1 MYYCYLIDINYLQST
16 LAFMYKNTRTSY
28 GLIAIFFHWFSALTI
43 IGLFGLGYW
52 MVDLDYYSEWYRT
65 GPHIHKSTGLL
76 LLLLTLGR
84 LAWKSINI
92 KPEVIANNN
101 LEALSARFAHA
112 LLYLLMLVIMISGY
126 LISTADG
133 RGIEV
138 FDWFTVPS
146 AGELFNEQED
156 ISGLV
161 HEYAAYAIICFAA
174 LHALAALKHH
184 FINRDNTLTRMLKP
198 NINRNH

>member
-1 MYYCYLIDINYLQST
+1 
-16 LAFMYKNTRTSY
+16 MYKNTSNNY
-28 GLIAIFFHWFSALTI
+28 GLIAILFHWLSALAI
-43 IGLFGLGYW
+43 FGLFGLGFW

-65 GPHIHKSTGLL
+65 GPHIHKSVGLL
-76 LLLLTLGR
+76 LLFVTLLRLVWKFFNPKPLALTDNKLEAKAGSIAHLTLY
-84 LAWKSINI
+84 A
-92 KPEVIANNN
+92 
-101 LEALSARFAHA
+101 
-112 LLYLLMLVIMISGY
+112 LMLIIMISGY

-138 FDWFTVPS
+138 FTWFTIPS
-146 AGELFNEQED
+146 AGELFADQED
-156 ISGLV
+156 VSGLI
-161 HEYAAYAIICFAA
+161 HEYAAYAIIGFAT